1 MVNSKKLISLV
12 EKYEKLIYD
21 TADHIWAHPETGYR
35 EWKTSA
41 YMEQHFEEDIS
52 LDQAAEA
59 SGVSTFYLSRLFKQ
73 ELDQTFIKILTD
85 IRMSHAMKMVWANKY
100 TVKEIAEK
108 SGYANI
114 TYFYKIFKKYTGM
127 NIGEIREYLS

>member
-1 MVNSKKLISLV
+1 
-12 EKYEKLIYD
+12 
-21 TADHIWAHPETGYR
+21 
-35 EWKTSA
+35 
-41 YMEQHFEEDIS
+41 MEQHFEEDIS